1 MPTSDEA
8 GAGSGAVDTVVHVG
22 AVFDGLVP
30 AGVHPLSDPIRVE
43 DLRAHAAAAGWA
55 VLVADAAGGKAA
67 VLAGLAATGAFP
79 GWFGRN
85 WDALSD
91 CLVDLSWLPAEG
103 YVVLI
108 DGWDAFRAASPRDA
122 DIAGSVLA
130 HAAAEWAARGTPFV
144 ALTR

>member
-8 GAGSGAVDTVVHVG
+8 GAGDDDAVAHAG
-22 AVFDGLVP
+22 EVFDGLV
-30 AGVHPLSDPIRVE
+30 ASGVHPLLDEIGVE
-43 DLRAHAAAAGWA
+43 DLRAHGAAAGWV
-55 VLVADAAGGKAA
+55 VLAADASGGKAA
-67 VLAGLAATGAFP
+67 VLDGLAESGAFP

-91 CLVDLSWLPAEG
+91 CLIDLSWLPAEG

-108 DGWDAFRAASPRDA
+108 DGWRAFRAASPRDA
-122 DIAGSVLA
+122 DTADSVLT

>member
-1 MPTSDEA
+1 MPTSDE
-8 GAGSGAVDTVVHVG
+8 GAPVDDLSL
-22 AVFDGLVP
+22 VFDGLIA
-30 AGVHPLSDPIRVE
+30 AGVHPLSDPVAVGE
-43 DLRAHAAAAGWA
+43 LRQQAGAAGWA
-55 VLVADAAGGKAA
+55 ALHADATGGKAA
-67 VLAGLAATGAFP
+67 VLDGLAATGAFP

-108 DGWDAFRAASPRDA
+108 DGWPAFRATSPRDA
-122 DIAGSVLA
+122 DVAHSVLA
-130 HAAAEWAARGTPFV
+130 HVAAEWAARGTPFV